1 MLEIIFKNW
10 FKLKIEIESGKGKPE
25 EPQSAPEQQS

>member
-10 FKLKIEIESGKGKPE
+10 FKIKVVIEGGKGKPDE
-25 EPQSAPEQQS
+25 SQESAEQ